1 VRFASCL
8 LGDRRLAGLVED
20 DGVRPL
26 RDVLELG
33 RDTPAEVLAN
43 PPVTDERVPLAE
55 VRLLPVVPHP
65 GKIVCVGLNYRA
77 HAEEGGYDVP
87 DYPALFNKFAE
98 TLVSA
103 GDPILLPPESAAVD
117 FEAELAFVIGRPVRR
132 ASGASAL
139 EAVAGY
145 TAAND
150 ISMRDYQYRT
160 AQWLPGKNW
169 AASTPLGPFLVTPD
183 EVGDPHELDIALEL
197 NGERMQSANTSQFIF
212 DVPTL
217 VATISE
223 FVPLAPG
230 DVVLTGTPSGVGYRR
245 DPKVLLR
252 NGDRVTVEI
261 QRVGRLE
268 NPVRAESPTS

>member
-1 VRFASCL
+1 
-8 LGDRRLAGLVED
+8 
-20 DGVRPL
+20 VRPL
-26 RDVLELG
+26 RDVVELG
-33 RDTPAEVLAN
+33 RDTPSEVLAD

-87 DYPALFNKFAE
+87 DYPALFTKFAE
-98 TLVSA
+98 TLVAA

-117 FEAELAFVIGRPVRR
+117 FEAELAFVIGHTVRR
-132 ASGASAL
+132 AAGASAL

-183 EVGDPHELDIALEL
+183 EVGDPHQLHIALEL

-223 FVPLAPG
+223 FIPLAPG
-230 DVVLTGTPSGVGYRR
+230 DVVLSGTPSGVGYRR
-245 DPKVLLR
+245 DPKILLR
-252 NGDRVTVEI
+252 DGDRVTVAIE
-261 QRVGRLE
+261 RVGRLE
-268 NPVRAESPTS
+268 NPVSAESPSS

>member
-8 LGDRRLAGLVED
+8 LGGRRLAGLVED
-20 DGVRPL
+20 DAVRPL
-26 RDVLELG
+26 RDVAELG
-33 RDTPAEVLAN
+33 RDTPTDVLAD

-55 VRLLPVVPHP
+55 VKLLPVVPHP
-65 GKIVCVGLNYRA
+65 GKIVCVGLNYQA
-77 HAEEGGYDVP
+77 HADEGGYDVP
-87 DYPALFNKFAE
+87 DYPALFTKFAE
-98 TLVSA
+98 TLVAA
-103 GDPILLPPESAAVD
+103 GDPILLPPESSAVD

-145 TAAND
+145 TVAND
-150 ISMRDYQYRT
+150 VSMRDYQYRT

-183 EVGDPHELDIALEL
+183 EVGDPHQLDISLEL

-212 DVPTL
+212 DIPTL

-223 FVPLAPG
+223 FIPLAPG
-230 DVVLTGTPSGVGYRR
+230 DVVLSGTPSGVGYRR

-252 NGDRVTVEI
+252 DGDRVTVEI
-261 QRVGRLE
+261 ERVGRLE
-268 NPVRAESPTS
+268 NPVSAESPSS

>member
-8 LGDRRLAGLVED
+8 LADRRIAGLVED
-20 DGVRPL
+20 DAVRPL
-26 RDVLELG
+26 RDVVELG
-33 RDTPAEVLAN
+33 RDTPSEVLAD
-43 PPVTDERVPLAE
+43 PKLTDERVALTD
-55 VRLLPVVPHP
+55 VTLLPVVPHP
-65 GKIVCVGLNYRA
+65 GKIICVGLNYRA

-98 TLVSA
+98 TLVAA
-103 GDPILLPPESAAVD
+103 GDPVLIPPESAAVD

-169 AASTPLGPFLVTPD
+169 GASTPLGPFLVTPD
-183 EVGDPHELDIALEL
+183 EVDDPHELDISLEL

-223 FVPLAPG
+223 FIPLAPG

-245 DPKVLLR
+245 DPKVLLSD
-252 NGDRVTVEI
+252 GDRVTVEI
-261 QRVGRLE
+261 ERVGRLE
-268 NPVRAESPTS
+268 NPVAAESPSS

>member
-1 VRFASCL
+1 MRFASCL
-8 LGDRRLAGLVED
+8 LGDRRVAGLVED
-20 DGVRPL
+20 DRVRPL
-26 RDVLELG
+26 RDVVELG
-33 RDTPAEVLAN
+33 RDTPSELLAD
-43 PPVTDERVPLAE
+43 PPLTDERLPLAE
-55 VRLLPVVPHP
+55 VRLLPAVPHP

-87 DYPALFNKFAE
+87 DYPALFTKFAE
-98 TLVSA
+98 TLVAA

-117 FEAELAFVIGRPVRR
+117 FEAELAFVVGRRVRR
-132 ASGASAL
+132 ASGADAL

-145 TAAND
+145 TVAND

-169 AASTPLGPFLVTPD
+169 AASTPLGPFLVTSD
-183 EVGDPHELDIALEL
+183 EVGDPHELDISLEL

-252 NGDRVTVEI
+252 DGDRVTVEI
-261 QRVGRLE
+261 ERVGKLE

>member
-8 LGDRRLAGLVED
+8 LGDRRLAGLIED
-20 DGVRPL
+20 DTVRPL
-26 RDVLELG
+26 RDVVELG
-33 RDTPAEVLAN
+33 RDTPSEVLAD

-77 HAEEGGYDVP
+77 HAQEGGYDVP
-87 DYPALFNKFAE
+87 DYPALFTKFAE
-98 TLVSA
+98 TLVAA

-117 FEAELAFVIGRPVRR
+117 FEAELAFVIGHTVRR
-132 ASGASAL
+132 AAGASAL

-183 EVGDPHELDIALEL
+183 EVGDPHQLHIALEL

-223 FVPLAPG
+223 FIPLAPG
-230 DVVLTGTPSGVGYRR
+230 DVVLSGTPSGVGYRR
-245 DPKVLLR
+245 DPKILLR
-252 NGDRVTVEI
+252 DGDRVTVEI
-261 QRVGRLE
+261 ERVGRLE
-268 NPVRAESPTS
+268 NPVSAESPSS

>member
-1 VRFASCL
+1 MRFASCL

-26 RDVLELG
+26 RDVVELG
-33 RDTPAEVLAN
+33 RDTPSEVLAD

-87 DYPALFNKFAE
+87 DYPALFSKFAE
-98 TLVSA
+98 TLVAA
-103 GDPILLPPESAAVD
+103 GDRILLPPESTAVD
-117 FEAELAFVIGRPVRR
+117 FEAELAFVMGRAVRR
-132 ASGASAL
+132 ASGASTL

-183 EVGDPHELDIALEL
+183 EVGDPHELDISLEL

-223 FVPLAPG
+223 FIPLAPG

-252 NGDRVTVEI
+252 DGDRVVVEI
-261 QRVGRLE
+261 ERVGTLE
-268 NPVRAESPTS
+268 NPVSAESPSG

>member
-8 LGDRRLAGLVED
+8 LGDRRLAGLVDD

-26 RDVLELG
+26 RDIFELG
-33 RDTPAEVLAN
+33 RDTPSHVLTD
-43 PPVTDERVPLAE
+43 PPVTDERMPLAE

-87 DYPALFNKFAE
+87 DYPALFSKFAE
-98 TLVSA
+98 TLVAA

-132 ASGASAL
+132 ASRASAL
-139 EAVAGY
+139 DAVAGY
-145 TAAND
+145 TVAND
-150 ISMRDYQYRT
+150 VSMRDYQYRT

-169 AASTPLGPFLVTPD
+169 AASTPLGPFLVTAD
-183 EVGDPHELDIALEL
+183 EVGDPHALDISLEL
-197 NGERMQSANTSQFIF
+197 NGERMQSANTGQFIF

-223 FVPLAPG
+223 FIPLAPG

-252 NGDRVTVEI
+252 DGDRVTVEI
-261 QRVGRLE
+261 ERVGRLE
-268 NPVRAESPTS
+268 NPVAAESPSS

>member
-20 DGVRPL
+20 DTVRPL
-26 RDVLELG
+26 RDVVELG
-33 RDTPAEVLAN
+33 RETPSEVLAD
-43 PPVTDERVPLAE
+43 PPLTDERVPLAE

-87 DYPALFNKFAE
+87 DYPALFTKFAE
-98 TLVSA
+98 TLVAA

-117 FEAELAFVIGRPVRR
+117 FEAELAFVIGHTVRR
-132 ASGASAL
+132 AAGASAL

-183 EVGDPHELDIALEL
+183 EVGDPHQLHIALEL
-197 NGERMQSANTSQFIF
+197 NGEPMQSANTCQFIF

-223 FVPLAPG
+223 FIPLAPG
-230 DVVLTGTPSGVGYRR
+230 DVVLSGTPSGVGYRR
-245 DPKVLLR
+245 DPKILLR
-252 NGDRVTVEI
+252 DGDRVTVEI
-261 QRVGRLE
+261 ERVGRLE
-268 NPVRAESPTS
+268 NPVAAESPSS

>member
-1 VRFASCL
+1 MRFASCL

-20 DGVRPL
+20 DTVRPL
-26 RDVLELG
+26 RDVVELG
-33 RDTPAEVLAN
+33 RDTPSEVLAD

-87 DYPALFNKFAE
+87 DYPALFTKFAE
-98 TLVSA
+98 TLVAA

-117 FEAELAFVIGRPVRR
+117 FEAELAFVIGHTVRR
-132 ASGASAL
+132 AAGASAL

-183 EVGDPHELDIALEL
+183 EVGDPHQLHIALEL

-223 FVPLAPG
+223 FIPLAPG
-230 DVVLTGTPSGVGYRR
+230 DVVLSGTPSGVGYRR
-245 DPKVLLR
+245 DPKILLR

-261 QRVGRLE
+261 ERVGRLE
-268 NPVRAESPTS
+268 NPVSAESPSS

>member
-1 VRFASCL
+1 MRFASCL

-20 DGVRPL
+20 DTVRPL
-26 RDVLELG
+26 RDVVELG
-33 RDTPAEVLAN
+33 RDTPSEVLAD

-87 DYPALFNKFAE
+87 DYPALFTKFAE
-98 TLVSA
+98 TLVAA

-117 FEAELAFVIGRPVRR
+117 FEAELAFVIGHTVRR
-132 ASGASAL
+132 APGASAL

-183 EVGDPHELDIALEL
+183 EVGDPHQLHIALEL

-223 FVPLAPG
+223 FIPLAPG
-230 DVVLTGTPSGVGYRR
+230 DVVLSGTPSGVGYRR
-245 DPKVLLR
+245 DPKILLR
-252 NGDRVTVEI
+252 DGDRVTVEI
-261 QRVGRLE
+261 ERVGRLE
-268 NPVRAESPTS
+268 NPVSAESPSS

>member
-1 VRFASCL
+1 MRFASCL
-8 LGDRRLAGLVED
+8 LGARRLAGLVED
-20 DGVRPL
+20 EAVRPL
-26 RDVLELG
+26 RDVVELG
-33 RDTPAEVLAN
+33 RDTPSEVLAD

-87 DYPALFNKFAE
+87 DYPALFTKFAE
-98 TLVSA
+98 TLVAA

-117 FEAELAFVIGRPVRR
+117 FEAELAFVIGHTVRR
-132 ASGASAL
+132 AAGASAL

-183 EVGDPHELDIALEL
+183 EVGDPHQLHISLEL

-223 FVPLAPG
+223 FIPLAPG
-230 DVVLTGTPSGVGYRR
+230 DVVLSGTPSGVGYRR
-245 DPKVLLR
+245 DPKILLR
-252 NGDRVTVEI
+252 DGDRVTVEI
-261 QRVGRLE
+261 ERVGRLE
-268 NPVRAESPTS
+268 NPVSAESPSS

>member
-8 LGDRRLAGLVED
+8 LGDRRIAGLVED
-20 DGVRPL
+20 DAVRTL
-26 RDVLELG
+26 RDVAELG
-33 RDTPAEVLAN
+33 RDTPSEVLAD
-43 PPVTDERVPLAE
+43 PRLTDERVPLAD

-98 TLVSA
+98 TLVAA
-103 GDPILLPPESAAVD
+103 GDPVLLPPESAAVD
-117 FEAELAFVIGRPVRR
+117 FEAELAFVMGRPVRR
-132 ASGASAL
+132 ASGAVAL

-169 AASTPLGPFLVTPD
+169 ATSTPLGPFLVTPD
-183 EVGDPHELDIALEL
+183 EVGDPHGLDISLDL

-212 DVPTL
+212 DVPKL

-223 FVPLAPG
+223 FIPLAPG

-252 NGDRVTVEI
+252 DGDRVTVEI
-261 QRVGRLE
+261 ERVGRLE
-268 NPVRAESPTS
+268 NPVSAESPSS

>member
-1 VRFASCL
+1 MRFASCL

-20 DGVRPL
+20 DTVRPL
-26 RDVLELG
+26 RDVVELG
-33 RDTPAEVLAN
+33 RDTPSEVLAD

-87 DYPALFNKFAE
+87 DYPALFTKFAE
-98 TLVSA
+98 TLVAA

-117 FEAELAFVIGRPVRR
+117 FEAELAFVIGHTVRR
-132 ASGASAL
+132 APGASAL

-183 EVGDPHELDIALEL
+183 EVGDPHQLHIALEL

-223 FVPLAPG
+223 FIPLAPG
-230 DVVLTGTPSGVGYRR
+230 DVVLSGTPSGVGYRR
-245 DPKVLLR
+245 DPKILLR
-252 NGDRVTVEI
+252 DGDRVTVEI
-261 QRVGRLE
+261 ERVGKLE
-268 NPVRAESPTS
+268 NPVSAESPSS

>member
-20 DGVRPL
+20 DEVRPL
-26 RDVLELG
+26 RDVVELG
-33 RDTPAEVLAN
+33 RDAPSEVLAD
-43 PPVTDERVPLAE
+43 PPLTDDRVPLAE
-55 VRLLPVVPHP
+55 VRLLPVAPHP

-87 DYPALFNKFAE
+87 EYPALFSKFAE
-98 TLVSA
+98 TLVAA

-117 FEAELAFVIGRPVRR
+117 FEAELAFVMGRPVRR

-145 TAAND
+145 TVAND

-183 EVGDPHELDIALEL
+183 EVGDPHELDISLKL
-197 NGERMQSANTSQFIF
+197 NGERMQSANTSQLIF
-212 DVPTL
+212 DVPAL

-223 FVPLAPG
+223 FIPLAPG
-230 DVVLTGTPSGVGYRR
+230 DVVLSGTPSGVGYRR

-252 NGDRVTVEI
+252 DGDRLTVELE
-261 QRVGRLE
+261 RVGRLE
-268 NPVRAESPTS
+268 NPVSAESQSS

>member
-8 LGDRRLAGLVED
+8 LGDRRIAGLVED
-20 DGVRPL
+20 DAVRPL
-26 RDVLELG
+26 RDVAELG
-33 RDTPAEVLAN
+33 RDTPSEVLAD
-43 PPVTDERVPLAE
+43 PRLTDERVPLAD

-98 TLVSA
+98 TLVAA
-103 GDPILLPPESAAVD
+103 GDPVLLPPESAAVD
-117 FEAELAFVIGRPVRR
+117 FEAELAFVMGRPVRR

-145 TAAND
+145 TVAND

-169 AASTPLGPFLVTPD
+169 ATSTPLGPFLVTPD
-183 EVGDPHELDIALEL
+183 EVGDPHGLDISLDL

-212 DVPTL
+212 DVPKL

-223 FVPLAPG
+223 FIPLAPG

-252 NGDRVTVEI
+252 DGDRVTVEI
-261 QRVGRLE
+261 ERVGRLE
-268 NPVRAESPTS
+268 NPVSAESPSS

>member
-20 DGVRPL
+20 EEVRPL
-26 RDVLELG
+26 RDVVELG
-33 RDTPAEVLAN
+33 RDTPSSLLAD
-43 PPVTDERVPLAE
+43 PPLTDERVPLAD

-65 GKIVCVGLNYRA
+65 GKIVCVGLNYAA
-77 HAEEGGYDVP
+77 HAGEGGYDVP
-87 DYPALFNKFAE
+87 EYPALFTKFAE
-98 TLVSA
+98 TLIAA
-103 GDPILLPPESAAVD
+103 GDPVLLPPESSAVD

-139 EAVAGY
+139 DAVAGY

-150 ISMRDYQYRT
+150 ISMRDYQYKT

-183 EVGDPHELDIALEL
+183 EVGDPHGLDISLDL

-212 DVPTL
+212 DVPEL

-223 FVPLAPG
+223 FVPLAVG
-230 DVVLTGTPSGVGYRR
+230 DVVLTGTPAGVGYRR

-252 NGDRVTVEI
+252 DGDRVVVEI
-261 QRVGRLE
+261 ERVGRLE
-268 NPVRAESPTS
+268 NPVAAEST

>member
-20 DGVRPL
+20 DVVRPL
-26 RDVLELG
+26 RDVVELG
-33 RDTPAEVLAN
+33 RDTPSEVLAD
-43 PPVTDERVPLAE
+43 PPVTGERVPLAA
-55 VRLLPVVPHP
+55 VRLLPVLPRP

-87 DYPALFNKFAE
+87 DYPTLFTKFAE
-98 TLVSA
+98 TLVAA

-117 FEAELAFVIGRPVRR
+117 FEAELAFVMGHTVRR
-132 ASGASAL
+132 APGASAL

-169 AASTPLGPFLVTPD
+169 AASTPLGPFLVTAD
-183 EVGDPHELDIALEL
+183 EVGDPHQLDISLEL
-197 NGERMQSANTSQFIF
+197 NGERMQSANTSRFIF

-223 FVPLAPG
+223 FIPLAPG

-252 NGDRVTVEI
+252 DGDRITVEVE
-261 QRVGRLE
+261 RVGRLE
-268 NPVRAESPTS
+268 NRVLAEAPSS

>member
-26 RDVLELG
+26 RHVVELG
-33 RDTPAEVLAN
+33 RDTPSEVLAD
-43 PPVTDERVPLAE
+43 PPLTDERVPLAE
-55 VRLLPVVPHP
+55 VSLLPVVPQP

-77 HAEEGGYDVP
+77 HAEEGGYDAP
-87 DYPALFNKFAE
+87 DYPALFSKFPE
-98 TLVSA
+98 TLVAA
-103 GDPILLPPESAAVD
+103 GDPILLPPESSAVD
-117 FEAELAFVIGRPVRR
+117 FEAELAFVMGRPVRR

-145 TAAND
+145 TVAND

-183 EVGDPHELDIALEL
+183 EVGDPHQLHISLEL

-223 FVPLAPG
+223 FIPLAPG
-230 DVVLTGTPSGVGYRR
+230 DVVLSGTPSGVGYRR

-252 NGDRVTVEI
+252 DGDRVTVEI
-261 QRVGRLE
+261 ERVGRLE
-268 NPVRAESPTS
+268 NPVSAESPSS